1 MRKKVIIGLAI
12 VLAIILAVVLFGSSD
27 KDKAAPQFAR
37 VMQGKFEVLVN
48 VTGEL
53 KAQNSEN
60 IMAPTEL
67 RGRTFRISEVKIQD
81 LIAEGTLVD
90 SGDYVATLD
99 RAALSNQLK
108 STEDE
113 LEKSLQAFLKVQL
126 DTTLQ
131 LRELR
136 NNLINLKF
144 DMEEKQLVLDQSK
157 YEPPATQRQ
166 AQINLDKAQR
176 AYEQEVHNYTL
187 KKEQAEASMK
197 EVAINLQRQ
206 KRERQDML
214 DVLDKFVIRAPKP
227 GMVIYYREWNGQKRK
242 VGSSVSPWDL
252 IVATLPDLSVMNSNT
267 YVNEIDISKIKTG
280 QPVRITVD
288 AFPEKKFTGEVIEV
302 ANIGEQLPN
311 TDAKVFEVIIRVNE
325 YDPILRPSMTTGNQI
340 ITNVYDSVT
349 YIPIEALHANDSIS
363 YVFTRKGKMQVVVPG
378 EMNENFIII
387 EKGLEANDE
396 VYLSM
401 PEKPE
406 KFSLAGKELISVL
419 KKKKEQKIQDEIR
432 LREVQDS
439 AMKSRSQAQKMMF
452 QMNGQQVRKNGS
464 ASKINSELRGQG
476 GNGSKNANPKP
487 AAPKP

>member
-1 MRKKVIIGLAI
+1 
-12 VLAIILAVVLFGSSD
+12 
-27 KDKAAPQFAR
+27 
-37 VMQGKFEVLVN
+37 
-48 VTGEL
+48 
-53 KAQNSEN
+53 
-60 IMAPTEL
+60 
-67 RGRTFRISEVKIQD
+67 
-81 LIAEGTLVD
+81 
-90 SGDYVATLD
+90 
-99 RAALSNQLK
+99 
-108 STEDE
+108 
-113 LEKSLQAFLKVQL
+113 
-126 DTTLQ
+126 
-131 LRELR
+131 
-136 NNLINLKF
+136 
-144 DMEEKQLVLDQSK
+144 
-157 YEPPATQRQ
+157 
-166 AQINLDKAQR
+166 
-176 AYEQEVHNYTL
+176 
-187 KKEQAEASMK
+187 MK

-252 IVATLPDLSVMNSNT
+252 IVATLPDLSVMNSST
-267 YVNEIDISKIKTG
+267 YVNEIDIRKIKTG

-340 ITNVYDSVT
+340 ITNVYASVT

-464 ASKINSELRGQG
+464 APKINIELSGQG